1 MKTLKELIG
10 EQIKIRRQALG
21 WSQRQLAREL
31 GSDASNV
38 RNYEEG
44 IHAPG
49 AYTLYDL
56 ANIFCCS
63 VDDLMGR
70 THDIK

>member
-10 EQIKIRRQALG
+10 EQIEARRQALG

-31 GSDASNV
+31 GSDVSNV
-38 RNYEEG
+38 RNYEKG

-49 AYTLYDL
+49 AYALYDL

-70 THDIK
+70 THDTE